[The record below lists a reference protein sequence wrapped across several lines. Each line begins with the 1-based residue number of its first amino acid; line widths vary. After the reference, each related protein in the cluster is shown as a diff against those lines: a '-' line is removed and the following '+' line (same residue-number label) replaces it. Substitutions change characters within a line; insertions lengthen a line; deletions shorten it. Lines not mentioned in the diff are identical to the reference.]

1 MDRYMKRFIEKY
13 DVYDKESKTI
23 LLSRIAQYIEFYDI
37 TNQEESKK
45 IFISEFNKM
54 LDFGR
59 RKDKLKN
66 ILNEN

>member
-1 MDRYMKRFIEKY
+1 MNRYMKRFIEKY
-13 DVYDKESKTI
+13 NVYDKETKSI
-23 LLSRIAQYIEFYDI
+23 LLSRIAQYIEYYDI

-59 RKDKLKN
+59 RKDKIKN